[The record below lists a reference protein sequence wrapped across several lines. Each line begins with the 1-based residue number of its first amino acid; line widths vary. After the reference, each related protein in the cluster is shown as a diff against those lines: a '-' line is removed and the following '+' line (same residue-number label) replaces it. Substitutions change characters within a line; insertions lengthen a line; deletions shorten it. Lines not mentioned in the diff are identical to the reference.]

1 MTQSPGHG
9 QCAVHPW
16 PGLCGMPLALASNEG
31 LGITGRDVRGVASL
45 AYPQVSLDLQTCAA
59 WLKRAQRN
67 RS

>member
-1 MTQSPGHG
+1 MTTGPTDVKVTTTAGGPG
-9 QCAVHPW
+9 
-16 PGLCGMPLALASNEG
+16 GMPLALRLNEG